1 MMPGSFPHKNEQA
14 LTFTYSQG
22 LSYFPKELFGTPRMW
37 NRMLGDVVFEREHE
51 KGGHF
56 AAWEQPEA
64 LVKDLRE
71 MFHTDGPAY
80 HALRSS

>member
-1 MMPGSFPHKNEQA
+1 
-14 LTFTYSQG
+14 
-22 LSYFPKELFGTPRMW
+22 MW

-64 LVKDLRE
+64 LIKDLRA
-71 MFHTDGPAY
+71 MFHTEGPAY
-80 HALRSS
+80 RALRSS